1 MSRLNALN
9 FVVST
14 NFYPFKIDLTQN
26 VNVSSLCS
34 LLNDTFLLFSN
45 TVSLHWFSS
54 PTLLK
59 ELRVNKFEK
68 LIFLRAKRK
77 LFDFT
82 LSIFGRKLEEVISG
96 LTMHTTRKYF
106 FLGKLHGYEAHV
118 LQKFIKSKVNPR
130 DSLAMQH

>member
-1 MSRLNALN
+1 MLN
-9 FVVST
+9 
-14 NFYPFKIDLTQN
+14 K
-26 VNVSSLCS
+26 
-34 LLNDTFLLFSN
+34 TFLWFSN

-68 LIFLRAKRK
+68 LIFLRANRK

-118 LQKFIKSKVNPR
+118 LLQKFIKSKVNPP